1 MGVSPYRVEVET
13 ISTAAD
19 SMDPCMTIPT
29 QAPSHR
35 PDAPSENEET
45 SVDPEH
51 RVYQRMSLRGP
62 AAIVVGIA
70 VFILVGGIT
79 ASILTGGGSPVLSL
93 HSIKIPDGTVVHL
106 TPAVTALK
114 PIISSEP
121 PADILGALA
130 VPTGSV
136 SHGFVN
142 IDQSQ
147 GQYDRTIS
155 FVTGLSSDQVI
166 DVYRTLLPRL
176 GWAILYQGPGTTKG
190 VAGTEVLARRGSGDG
205 FYWEVG
211 AVVSPATNSGVTP
224 FTLVLFEQSSEE

>member
-1 MGVSPYRVEVET
+1 MRVSPYRVEVET

-62 AAIVVGIA
+62 ATIVLGIA
-70 VFILVGGIT
+70 AFILVGGIT
-79 ASILTGGGSPVLSL
+79 ASILTGGGNPVLSL
-93 HSIKIPDGTVVHL
+93 HSIRIPDGTVVQL
-106 TPAVTALK
+106 TPATTALK
-114 PIISSEP
+114 PIIGSEP
-121 PADILGALA
+121 PADILAALA
-130 VPTGSV
+130 VPVGSV
-136 SHGFVN
+136 SHRFVN
-142 IDQSQ
+142 IDQNQ
-147 GQYDRTIS
+147 VQYDRTAS
-155 FVTGLSSDQVI
+155 FTTGLSSDQVV
-166 DVYRTLLPRL
+166 DLYRTLLPRL
-176 GWAILYQGPGTTKG
+176 GWSILYQGQGTSNG
-190 VAGTEVLARRGSGDG
+190 VSGTEVLARRGSGDG

-224 FTLVLFEQSSEE
+224 FTLVLFEQSSDE